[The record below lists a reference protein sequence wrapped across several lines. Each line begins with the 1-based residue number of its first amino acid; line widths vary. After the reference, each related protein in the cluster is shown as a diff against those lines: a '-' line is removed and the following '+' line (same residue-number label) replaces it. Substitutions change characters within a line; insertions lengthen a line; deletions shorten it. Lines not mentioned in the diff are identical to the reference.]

1 MPICLHVQPPHNS
14 RKPLS
19 GMQVVLACTGAA
31 GMVLAGQATAQIRPA
46 SPKGDVL
53 EHRVTT
59 GDTLEQLAARY
70 LGDHTRWTALQS
82 HNRVQDPLRLRPGS
96 MLEIPTRLLRAAAA
110 SVEFVQGDVRSTRSL
125 NHLSDTEAAASP
137 AADSQPVQKGQLLQ
151 EGDSLKVPA
160 NGFVSVRL
168 ADGSLVRVQSES
180 DVQLRQMRR
189 KGRAGS
195 LQSVLDLREGGVEA
209 SVTQQAQSERERR
222 FEIHTPAASTSV
234 RGTQFLVLTDAQ
246 GQTAAAVDEG
256 SVAVQSGQPSTLLK
270 PGQGVAVSADGKLGK
285 ATKML
290 PAPDI
295 ASWPALAEDASWV
308 SLPLPTMAG
317 AVRYQIQ
324 LAEQKDA
331 KKDLNQVVRGGIFQQ
346 SPARLTGVADGDYLV
361 SIRAIDANGIP
372 GARSTH
378 SLRVKATPVPPLY
391 ESPEPDAVV
400 GLGQRGLECTKVNQA
415 SAYRIQVAPA
425 DSDFAQPL
433 IDANLLQD
441 CSLPAQTLAQL
452 PVGDYLWRAA
462 SIRTLADGK
471 LDPGPFA
478 PAQRMKLAEAPRSPE
493 LQLDGAAGEGS
504 RNIRWAGE
512 EGHRYHIVV
521 AQDAGF
527 AQPVVDTW
535 LTEPQWA
542 TQDLAP
548 GHYYLQMQVEDRNGL
563 RSNFTP
569 ARQFQTGNWVTTG
582 DGQTLSSGDGVR
594 LMRQ

>member
-1 MPICLHVQPPHNS
+1 
-14 RKPLS
+14 
-19 GMQVVLACTGAA
+19 MQVVLACTGAA
-31 GMVLAGQATAQIRPA
+31 GLALAGQAMAQIRPA
-46 SPKGDVL
+46 SPNGDVL
-53 EHRVTT
+53 EHRVST

-82 HNRVQDPLRLRPGS
+82 HNHVQNPLRLRPGS
-96 MLEIPTRLLRAAAA
+96 VLEIPTRLLRAAAA

-125 NHLSDTEAAASP
+125 NHLADTEAAASP
-137 AADSQPVQKGQLLQ
+137 ATANQPVQKGQLLQ

-209 SVTQQAQSERERR
+209 SVTKQAQTERR
-222 FEIHTPAASTSV
+222 FEIRTPAASTSV

-285 ATKML
+285 TTKML

-295 ASWPALAEDASWV
+295 TFWPALAEDANWV
-308 SLPLPTMAG
+308 SLPLPTMSG
-317 AVRYQIQ
+317 AVRYQVQ
-324 LAEQKDA
+324 LAEQKDS
-331 KKDLNQVVRGGIFQQ
+331 KQDLNQIVRGGMFQQ

-378 SLRVKATPVPPLY
+378 HLRVKATPVPPLY
-391 ESPEPDAVV
+391 ESPEPDAVI

-415 SAYRIQVAPA
+415 SAYRIQVIPA
-425 DSDFAQPL
+425 DGNFAQPAV
-433 IDANLLQD
+433 DANLLQD
-441 CSLPAQTLAQL
+441 CSLPAQALAQL
-452 PVGDYLWRAA
+452 PVGDYLWRVA
-462 SIRTLADGK
+462 SIRTLANGK

-493 LQLDGAAGEGS
+493 LKLDGATGEGS

-535 LTEPQWA
+535 LSEPQWT

-582 DGQTLSSGDGVR
+582 DGQTLSSGDGIR